1 MSFKVIIPAR
11 YSSGRL
17 PGKPLVNLQG
27 KSMIQRVYEQ
37 ACQSDATRVIIATDD
52 ERISSIASR
61 FGAEV
66 CMTHTHHP
74 SGTDRLQE
82 VVNSCQFADDDIIVN
97 IQGDEPFIPPSVI
110 NQVASVLEKTSNDV
124 AMATLSCPVA
134 QVSDIFDPSVVKVVT
149 DKTGNALYFSRAP
162 LPWDRES
169 FPESKTQMP
178 INWVYQRHIGIYAY
192 RAGQLNAFVKW
203 GESPLEATERLEQ
216 LRFLWNG
223 CKIRVSPA
231 LQIPPAG
238 IDTAEDLKAA
248 RAHLEQSQTL
258 PV

>member
-17 PGKPLVNLQG
+17 PGKPLVDLQG

-37 ACQSDATRVIIATDD
+37 ASQSDASRVIIATDD
-52 ERISSIASR
+52 ERISSIARR
-61 FGAEV
+61 FGAES
-66 CMTHTHHP
+66 CMTHVHHA

-82 VVNSCQFADDDIIVN
+82 VVSAYQFSDDDIIVN
-97 IQGDEPFIPPSVI
+97 VQGDEPFIPPVVI
-110 NQVASVLEKTSNDV
+110 NQVAELLQASPGV

-134 QVSDIFDPSVVKVVT
+134 QVQHIFDPAIVKVVT
-149 DKTGNALYFSRAP
+149 DRVGNALYFSRAP

-169 FPESKTQMP
+169 FSESKEQMP
-178 INWVYQRHIGIYAY
+178 MNWVYQRHIGIYAY
-192 RAGQLNAFVKW
+192 RASQLNAFVEW
-203 GESPLEATERLEQ
+203 DESPLEMTERLEQ

-223 CKIRVSPA
+223 AKIRVAQA
-231 LQIPPAG
+231 LQVPPAG

-248 RAHLEQSQTL
+248 RAYLEQSTTSF
-258 PV
+258 V